1 MGFYLGNFDV
11 KTGQTVVLR
20 HALSPVVT
28 NLNSVAS
35 RFLGKVK
42 RKGSNSLKKPSR
54 FCAHVCVPSR
64 ALWSATCTR
73 PPPAIL
79 HTPSCHAREKSP
91 SLPAPNSPNTEILPN
106 SPSFQ
111 ASRHG
116 FLSTQKATPPTR
128 DVELWMASSVA
139 DPPFQGRPR
148 ATSATFA
155 RQVALEKSCCPSPT
169 PSYKAV
175 LCVR

>member
-1 MGFYLGNFDV
+1 MPRTYPHPTKHAPPAAADSLGRSRGRS
-11 KTGQTVVLR
+11 KERAQTT
-20 HALSPVVT
+20 SK
-28 NLNSVAS
+28 NLIH
-35 RFLGKVK
+35 L
-42 RKGSNSLKKPSR
+42 
-54 FCAHVCVPSR
+54 CVPSR
-64 ALWSATCTR
+64 VPLPLSRAI
-73 PPPAIL
+73 PPPAMT